1 MRSLIAI
8 VGPTGVGKS
17 RVGILVAKALGA
29 EIISGDAYQF
39 YKGLNIGTAKIKPED
54 MDSVPHHLIDI
65 LEPTATFSVKEYQT
79 LARAK
84 IAELHKRSVLP
95 LMVGGA
101 GLYLQAVLYDYRF
114 EGERRTDA
122 TKAYYEHLSDQE
134 LAELVRKA
142 NPLLAATIHT
152 HNRRRLLRALELA
165 SFKDDTPDAHG
176 KMPYYEHSLTI
187 GLSLPRP
194 VLYERIGT
202 RVDAM
207 IAAGL
212 IEEARGLYQAAISK
226 QAAMA
231 IGYKELFAHFSGSLS
246 LPEAIEAIK
255 RNSRRY
261 AKRQITW
268 FTNQMQPVWFDVE
281 NEDVES
287 TAARIIAYVKKEAE
301 AD

>member
-142 NPLLAATIHT
+142 NPLLAAAIHT

-165 SFKDDTPDAHG
+165 GFKDDTLDAHG